1 MKTYFETFQTKG
13 KWKKHTTL
21 ISLLRISIFCH
32 FGSTSFVLPIR
43 PEYGIEDCTWNPG
56 IYYALKS
63 RSNII
68 YIRESDVIS
77 STGEHLH
84 VGTPNDRS
92 TATGPVTRYRHFDL
106 VSFSSDQ
113 VASHWSWEDGTA
125 IRGVLGYCPLLD
137 SFVCG
142 G

>member
-1 MKTYFETFQTKG
+1 MQSNDTFCF
-13 KWKKHTTL
+13 W
-21 ISLLRISIFCH
+21 SYN
-32 FGSTSFVLPIR
+32 P
-43 PEYGIEDCTWNPG
+43 IEDCTWNPG

-142 G
+142 GLLFFSARPAASEDLFFDT

>member
-1 MKTYFETFQTKG
+1 MYLFVDYSSLNRT
-13 KWKKHTTL
+13 
-21 ISLLRISIFCH
+21 LLRTVP
-32 FGSTSFVLPIR
+32 G
-43 PEYGIEDCTWNPG
+43 NPG

-142 G
+142 GLLLFSARPAASEDLFFDT

>member
-1 MKTYFETFQTKG
+1 MVKKLSCVSCGSLKRFPHTFTN
-13 KWKKHTTL
+13 
-21 ISLLRISIFCH
+21 
-32 FGSTSFVLPIR
+32 
-43 PEYGIEDCTWNPG
+43 EDCTWNPG
-56 IYYALKS
+56 IYYTLKS
-63 RSNII
+63 RSIII

-92 TATGPVTRYRHFDL
+92 TATGPATRYRHFDL
-106 VSFSSDQ
+106 MSFSSDQ

-142 G
+142 GLLLFSARPAASEDLFFDT